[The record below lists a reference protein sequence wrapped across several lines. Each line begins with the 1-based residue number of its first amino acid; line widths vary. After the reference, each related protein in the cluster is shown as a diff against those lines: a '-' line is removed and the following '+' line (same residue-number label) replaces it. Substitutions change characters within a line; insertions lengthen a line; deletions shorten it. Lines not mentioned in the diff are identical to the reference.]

1 MDRTLKTETRQ
12 LLAVC
17 DLTYQKISDKSGVPY
32 GALYHFATKGDDM
45 SSENMQ
51 KLYEFLSGRVLLEGE
66 DGSE

>member
-1 MDRTLKTETRQ
+1 M
-12 LLAVC
+12 C

-51 KLYEFLSGRVLLEGE
+51 KLYEFLSGRTLLEGE